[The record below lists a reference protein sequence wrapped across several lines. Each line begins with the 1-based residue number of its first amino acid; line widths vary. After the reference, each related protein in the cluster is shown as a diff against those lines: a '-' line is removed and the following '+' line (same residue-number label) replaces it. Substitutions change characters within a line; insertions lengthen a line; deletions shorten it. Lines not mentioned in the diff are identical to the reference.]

1 MTDRKPHNLLKILG
15 LGLALTFTFACTVET
30 ASEDPLPPT
39 ERPTPRP
46 PTPIPGAAQ
55 PAAVQQPAPPP
66 IPQEPAVPAPPPPI
80 ENFNSVEIVRFI
92 DADTVEVLVDGVP
105 YQLPFAYLPP
115 TPFPPRPTP
124 HPYPEYW
131 DSRLDNLA
139 VRLTKAQAGPGEVVY
154 RLKSAKFLA
163 EEESGGL
170 HHIFVEV
177 LDESGRR
184 IVGQP
189 IIQAWDD
196 GSVTFYTDNK
206 PPPEFAANVPIYG
219 ALGISDYYVYVD
231 SPHSD
236 VVEGLGLPG
245 NRLVSYQL
253 TFQRSRN

>member
-1 MTDRKPHNLLKILG
+1 MTNKKPHNFLKIMG
-15 LGLALTFTFACTVET
+15 LGLALASIFACTVQSAAPT
-30 ASEDPLPPT
+30 PLPPT
-39 ERPTPRP
+39 ETPTPLP
-46 PTPIPGAAQ
+46 PTPVPVAE
-55 PAAVQQPAPPP
+55 PVSVQQPAPTPLP
-66 IPQEPAVPAPPPPI
+66 KPAVPAPPPPI
-80 ENFNSVEIVRFI
+80 ENFNSVEIVRFV

-115 TPFPPRPTP
+115 TPFPPRPAP
-124 HPYPEYW
+124 NPYPEYW
-131 DSRLDNLA
+131 DDRLDDLA
-139 VRLTKAQAGPGEVVY
+139 VRLVKAEAGAGDIVY
-154 RLKSAKFLA
+154 RLKSARFLA

-177 LDESGRR
+177 LDEKGRR
-184 IVGQP
+184 IVGLP

-219 ALGISDYYVYVD
+219 ALGISDYRVYVD

-245 NRLVSYQL
+245 SRLVSYQL
-253 TFQRSRN
+253 TFQRTRN